1 MIDLKSFVKFSQLL
15 LSNPSIIAIILPNIK
30 FLFQVISFITLN
42 YFNVISPLFLSQLS
56 EVLPF
61 FTFLFKQLIIKLQQ
75 SYLYLELVSLL
86 STFNF
91 ILYFL
96 DPFYSFLNGLLIDF
110 IYQFLVSLTY
120 FFLQPNLTRVYLILP
135 SFFFK

>member
-1 MIDLKSFVKFSQLL
+1 MIDLKSFIKFSQSL
-15 LSNPSIIAIILPNIK
+15 LSNPSIIAIILLDIK
-30 FLFQVISFITLN
+30 FLFQVIFFIILN
-42 YFNVISPLFLSQLS
+42 YFNAIVPLFLSQLS

-61 FTFLFKQLIIKLQQ
+61 FTFLFKQLIVKHQQ

-86 STFNF
+86 LTFSF

-96 DPFYSFLNGLLIDF
+96 DPFYFFPNGLLIAF
-110 IYQFLVSLTY
+110 IYQFLVFLTY
-120 FFLQPNLTRVYLILP
+120 FSLKLNLTQVYLILL